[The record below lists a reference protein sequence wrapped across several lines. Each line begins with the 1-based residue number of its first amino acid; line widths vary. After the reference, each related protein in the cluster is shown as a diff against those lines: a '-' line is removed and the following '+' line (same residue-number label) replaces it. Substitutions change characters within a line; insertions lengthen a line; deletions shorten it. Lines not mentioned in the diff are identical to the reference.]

1 MNFKELL
8 AQLEERLGYH
18 QFPVNP
24 AATNIKNVFEGSP
37 LHHDMMTGLARAIYV
52 ANACR
57 RLTDPVNLDKTLQA
71 FAPIRQEALRAART
85 DVDLYRVL
93 DDLGAA
99 LNEIFAEAPAA
110 IKAPVAPPARRSAI
124 IIPLAPYRQQR
135 RLKTS
140 A

>member
-8 AQLEERLGYH
+8 AQLEEHLGYH

-37 LHHDMMTGLARAIYV
+37 LHHDLMTGLARAIYV

-57 RLTDPVNLDKTLQA
+57 RLTDPVTLDKTLHA
-71 FAPIRQEALRAART
+71 LAPIRQESLRAAAT
-85 DVDLYRVL
+85 DVDLYRLL

-99 LNEIFAEAPAA
+99 LAEIFAEHKTAVKPAA
-110 IKAPVAPPARRSAI
+110 FQERRTAE
-124 IIPLAPYRQQR
+124 IIPLAAYRRQR
-135 RLKTS
+135 QLKSS

>member
-8 AQLEERLGYH
+8 EQLEERLGYH

-52 ANACR
+52 SNACR
-57 RLTDPVNLDKTLQA
+57 RLTDPVNLEKTLLA
-71 FAPIRQEALRAART
+71 LAPIRQQILRSAAA
-85 DVDLYRVL
+85 DVDIYRLL
-93 DDLGAA
+93 DEMGVA
-99 LNEIFAEAPAA
+99 LNEIFAESHASDKKVAAPM
-110 IKAPVAPPARRSAI
+110 RRTAV
-124 IIPLAPYRQQR
+124 IIPLAPYRRQR
-135 RLKTS
+135 QLKSS

>member
-8 AQLEERLGYH
+8 AQLEEHLGYH

-37 LHHDMMTGLARAIYV
+37 LHHDLMTGLARAIYV
-52 ANACR
+52 ANACS

-71 FAPIRQEALRAART
+71 LTPIRQEALRAAAA
-85 DVDLYRVL
+85 DVDLYRLL
-93 DDLGAA
+93 DELGVA
-99 LNEIFAEAPAA
+99 LNEIFAENKAAVKSSAPQG
-110 IKAPVAPPARRSAI
+110 RRTAE
-124 IIPLAPYRQQR
+124 IIPLASYRRQR
-135 RLKTS
+135 RLKSS